1 MITVK
6 SASQI
11 DKMKK
16 AGEIV
21 ALTHELMKKN
31 VCDGVTTK
39 ELDRIAEEFIR
50 SKGAIPSFKN
60 YNGYPASICAS
71 INDVVIHGIPG
82 NTSLKNGDIIGI
94 DIGAYIDGYHGDSA
108 NTYGVGDI
116 SKEAADLIEAAK
128 GGFEAGIKMAVAGN
142 RVGDISAAVQQYV
155 EARGYS
161 VVREFVGHGVGAQ
174 MHEEP
179 EVPNYGRAGRGPR
192 LCAGMT
198 LAVEP
203 MINAG
208 KRDIVMLD
216 DEWTIV
222 TQDGSLS
229 AHYEHSIAITKD
241 EPILLTICR

>member
-1 MITVK
+1 MITIK

-31 VCDGVTTK
+31 ICDGVTTK

-82 NTSLKNGDIIGI
+82 NTRLKTGDIVGI

-128 GGFEAGIKMAVAGN
+128 CGFEAGIKMAVQGN
-142 RVGDISAAVQQYV
+142 RVGDISAAIQQYV
-155 EARGYS
+155 ESCGYTI
-161 VVREFVGHGVGAQ
+161 VREFVGHGVGAQ

-179 EVPNYGRAGRGPR
+179 EVPNYGQAGRGPR

-208 KRDIVMLD
+208 KKDIVMLD

-222 TQDGSLS
+222 TKDGSLS
-229 AHYEHSIAITKD
+229 AHYEHSIAITKE
-241 EPILLTICR
+241 EPILLTVCR

>member
-1 MITVK
+1 M
-6 SASQI
+6 
-11 DKMKK
+11 
-16 AGEIV
+16 
-21 ALTHELMKKN
+21 
-31 VCDGVTTK
+31 
-39 ELDRIAEEFIR
+39 
-50 SKGAIPSFKN
+50 
-60 YNGYPASICAS
+60 
-71 INDVVIHGIPG
+71 VIHGIPG
-82 NTSLKNGDIIGI
+82 NTRLKTGDIVGI
-94 DIGAYIDGYHGDSA
+94 DIGAFIDGYHGDSA

-128 GGFEAGIKMAVAGN
+128 RGFEAGLEKAVQGN
-142 RVGDISAAVQQYV
+142 RVGDISAAIQQYV
-155 EARGYS
+155 EACGYS
-161 VVREFVGHGVGAQ
+161 VVREFVGHGVGEK

-179 EVPNYGRAGRGPR
+179 EVPNYGRAGHGPR

-208 KRDIVMLD
+208 NKDIVMLD

-222 TQDGSLS
+222 TKDGSLS